1 MISTFLLKYW
11 YILVILALIY
21 VVGATI
27 YSSIERSILGGIH
40 EKNQTTI
47 NRSQDGADEFT
58 RCPDGMWDY
67 RRSVCRRR

>member
-1 MISTFLLKYW
+1 MISGFILRYW
-11 YILVILALIY
+11 YIIVIVALIY

-27 YSSIERSILGGIH
+27 YGSIERSILGGIH

-47 NRSQDGADEFT
+47 NRASDSADEFT

-67 RRSVCRRR
+67 RNSVCRRR